1 MAPLHAVSTNLNSL
15 KGNAKCTV
23 DEHTVTERVHSPH
36 VRRPIRM
43 AQPPREWKQP
53 AQHLRDLTIVDK
65 WSESQCRHDSNTG
78 AELDA
83 IQDFDVEHRSRTKAI
98 GSKQVNE
105 VSWRQVQIDVL
116 QAQQGCEEDP
126 AGQ

>member
-1 MAPLHAVSTNLNSL
+1 MAPLHAVSTNLESL
-15 KGNAKCTV
+15 KAYAKCTIN
-23 DEHTVTERVHSPH
+23 EHTVTERVHSPH
-36 VRRPIRM
+36 VGSPIRM

-98 GSKQVNE
+98 GSKQINE

-116 QAQQGCEEDP
+116 QAQQSCEEDP